1 MTYLADTSWVVEH
14 LRGNQEVT
22 DRLNSLGNEVVSIS
36 IITVAELYVGAY
48 RSSNLTRTLSA
59 IRDFIGEV
67 VILDI
72 DDDICLRFGREKAVL
87 LNKGQPIGDA
97 DLLIA
102 ATALHHGLTLI
113 TRDLDFE
120 RIEDLHTIYV

>member
-1 MTYLADTSWVVEH
+1 MTHLADTSWVVEH

-59 IRDFIGEV
+59 VRDFIGKV
-67 VILDI
+67 VVLDI
-72 DDDICLRFGREKAVL
+72 NDDICLRFGREKAVL

-102 ATALHHGLTLI
+102 ATALHHGLTLL

-120 RIEDLHTIYV
+120 RIEDLQTVYV

>member
-1 MTYLADTSWVVEH
+1 MTHLADTSWVVEH

-59 IRDFIGEV
+59 VRDFIGKV
-67 VILDI
+67 VVLDI
-72 DDDICLRFGREKAVL
+72 NDDICLRFGREKAVL

-102 ATALHHGLTLI
+102 ATALHHGLTLL

-120 RIEDLHTIYV
+120 RIEDLQTVYL

>member
-1 MTYLADTSWVVEH
+1 MTHLADTSWVVEH

-59 IRDFIGEV
+59 VRDFIGKV
-67 VILDI
+67 VVLDI
-72 DDDICLRFGREKAVL
+72 NDDICLRFGREKAVL
-87 LNKGQPIGDA
+87 LDKGQPIGDA

-102 ATALHHGLTLI
+102 ATALHHGLTLL

-120 RIEDLHTIYV
+120 RIDDLQTVYL

>member
-22 DRLNSLGNEVVSIS
+22 DSLNSLGNDVVSIS

-59 IRDFIGEV
+59 VRDFIDKV

-102 ATALHHGLTLI
+102 ATALHHGLTLL
-113 TRDLDFE
+113 TKDLDFE
-120 RIEDLHTIYV
+120 RIEDLQTIYL

>member
-14 LRGNQEVT
+14 FRGNQEVT

-59 IRDFIGEV
+59 VRDFIGKV
-67 VILDI
+67 VVLDI
-72 DDDICLRFGREKAVL
+72 NDDICLRFGREKAVL

-102 ATALHHGLTLI
+102 ATALHHGLTLL

-120 RIEDLHTIYV
+120 RIDDLQTVYL

>member
-14 LRGNQEVT
+14 FRGNQEVT

-59 IRDFIGEV
+59 VRDFIGKV
-67 VILDI
+67 VVLDI
-72 DDDICLRFGREKAVL
+72 NDDICLRFGREKAVL
-87 LNKGQPIGDA
+87 LDKGQPIGDA

-102 ATALHHGLTLI
+102 ATALHHGLTLL

-120 RIEDLHTIYV
+120 RIDDLQTVYL